1 MRNRRFIRLII
12 LMLAVVLVVMTF
24 SSCADNS
31 ESVQYLIYY
40 VNSARD
46 DIEYKTVQVEN
57 AMTMNSEELTQAL
70 ITRMFDTDMSEEGFY
85 SAKPQ
90 NVTLNEYTI
99 SDSTITFDFDSS
111 YLEMTNV
118 QEITLR
124 AALVLTM
131 IQQPDITQVMVT
143 VEGSPLTD
151 SNGIVI
157 GVMNASNFVDV
168 LLSEE
173 GMLKQETDLTIY
185 FTDETGTK
193 LIPAKYHFTINNSN
207 TSIEEYIVQQ
217 LIAGPAIDAT
227 YRTICADTK
236 VISIVT
242 SDSICYVNLDSSFL
256 SQEQPAS
263 DEILIYSIVNSLC
276 SLPYVSSVQFM
287 VDGNS
292 DVRLHTVTDLSMP
305 FTRNR
310 SLEQ

>member
-1 MRNRRFIRLII
+1 MKNRRLIRLII
-12 LMLAVVLVVMTF
+12 LMLTVVMMIMTL

-46 DIEYKTVQVEN
+46 DITYKSVQVEN
-57 AMTMNSEELTQAL
+57 ALTMSTEELTQAL
-70 ITRMFDTDMSEEGFY
+70 ITRMFNTDMSEEGLY

-90 NVTLNEYTI
+90 NVTLNEYKI

-143 VEGSPLTD
+143 VDGSPLTD
-151 SNGIVI
+151 SSGIVI

-185 FTDETGTK
+185 FTDESGTK

-227 YRTICADTK
+227 YRTISAETE

-242 SDSICYVNLDSSFL
+242 SDGVCYVNFDGSFL
-256 SQEQPAS
+256 NQEQPAS
-263 DEILIYSIVNSLC
+263 DDILIYSIVNSLC
-276 SLPYVSSVQFM
+276 SLPYVNSVQFM
-287 VDGNS
+287 VDGSS
-292 DVRLHTVTDLSMP
+292 DVKLHTVTDLSMT

-310 SLEQ
+310 NLEQ

>member
-1 MRNRRFIRLII
+1 MKNRRLIRLII
-12 LMLAVVLVVMTF
+12 LMLTVVMMIMTL

-46 DIEYKTVQVEN
+46 DITYKSVQVEN
-57 AMTMNSEELTQAL
+57 ALTMSTEELTQAL
-70 ITRMFDTDMSEEGFY
+70 ITRMFNTDMSEEGLY

-90 NVTLNEYTI
+90 NVTLNEYKI

-143 VEGSPLTD
+143 VDGSPLTD
-151 SNGIVI
+151 SSGIVI

-185 FTDETGTK
+185 FTDESGTK

-227 YRTICADTK
+227 YRTIGAETE

-242 SDSICYVNLDSSFL
+242 SDGVCYVNFDGSFL
-256 SQEQPAS
+256 NQEQPAS
-263 DEILIYSIVNSLC
+263 DDILIYSIVNSLC
-276 SLPYVSSVQFM
+276 SLPYVNSVQFM
-287 VDGNS
+287 VDGSS
-292 DVRLHTVTDLSMP
+292 DVKLHTVTDLSMP

-310 SLEQ
+310 NLEQ